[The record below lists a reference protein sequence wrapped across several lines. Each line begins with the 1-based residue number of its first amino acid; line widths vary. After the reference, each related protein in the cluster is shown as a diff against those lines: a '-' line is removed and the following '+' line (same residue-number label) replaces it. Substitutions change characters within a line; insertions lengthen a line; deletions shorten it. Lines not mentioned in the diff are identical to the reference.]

1 MIYHSEKLFSKE
13 EAYKIR
19 GYVRELK
26 DRVIGTYHEDINQG
40 IHDPKG
46 GHNLADHIP
55 WSLSTEYNWIYNRIL
70 DWTKTLDLPKEIVN
84 LGHEIILQ
92 KYPVGFEFKPHID
105 DVLSKDKKTI
115 KRIRHYTILMQLSEE
130 SEYKGGGLFIKTDKE
145 NKVSKE
151 IGTVSIFSQ
160 GIIHWVNPITDGERW
175 SATIFL
181 EKTALEKDL
190 L

>member
-1 MIYHSEKLFSKE
+1 MELSAKT
-13 EAYKIR
+13 EAFLANFAK
-19 GYVRELK
+19 
-26 DRVIGTYHEDINQG
+26 INQNMLFLEG
-40 IHDPKG
+40 NTIKTMSEAR
-46 GHNLADHIP
+46 NVLASANI
-55 WSLSTEYNWIYNRIL
+55 EENI
-70 DWTKTLDLPKEIVN
+70 PKEIVN
-84 LGHEIILQ
+84 LGHEIIIQ

-115 KRIRHYTILMQLSEE
+115 KRIRHYTILMQLSEKN
-130 SEYKGGGLFIKTDKE
+130 EYKGGDLFIKTDKE

-181 EKTALEKDL
+181 ERTALEKDL